1 MFVIVDRSFLSFFT
15 FLVLIN
21 KVSMQSVWVI
31 NGTRGRTAILPCS
44 TNKLNVNVYWRYND
58 STTVCDIIS
67 SKLDFDEQYP
77 AYSGRVDSFPDE
89 IPKGNFSIKLHRLRM
104 SDAGIYTCNIP
115 NTATQGP
122 VYLRVT
128 EIRSGALVRTSD
140 TVLLFLLGCTLLNNR
155 ESDIKQQKNQTLDKD
170 DEDDKVELWRN
181 IVIVSG
187 PAAGLVMLSVTDNR
201 ESGIKQQKNQTL
213 DKDDEVDKDEL
224 WRNIVIVSGTAA
236 GLVMLSV
243 TDNRESDIKQQK
255 NQTLDKDDKVDK
267 DELSRNILILSG
279 TAAGLVM
286 LSVTV
291 LITSQCGRSNSPKF
305 HLQPPNC
312 AEEQLSG
319 PQKSFT
325 QVQNDVFTVVEF
337 TQFPPEA

>member
-128 EIRSGALVRTSD
+128 ATG
-140 TVLLFLLGCTLLNNR
+140 NH
-155 ESDIKQQKNQTLDKD
+155 
-170 DEDDKVELWRN
+170 KVS
-181 IVIVSG
+181 VS
-187 PAAGLVMLSVTDNR
+187 
-201 ESGIKQQKNQTL
+201 Q
-213 DKDDEVDKDEL
+213 
-224 WRNIVIVSGTAA
+224 
-236 GLVMLSV
+236 
-243 TDNRESDIKQQK
+243 
-255 NQTLDKDDKVDK
+255 
-267 DELSRNILILSG
+267 
-279 TAAGLVM
+279 
-286 LSVTV
+286 
-291 LITSQCGRSNSPKF
+291 
-305 HLQPPNC
+305 
-312 AEEQLSG
+312 EQY
-319 PQKSFT
+319 
-325 QVQNDVFTVVEF
+325 
-337 TQFPPEA
+337 PEATVSSSPTVNCSRLSKHHLMNLQFCYDMQMVGSEFGINAKLNLSCFG